1 MGLCE
6 KLSERGHRVTFL
18 VSEVHAGH
26 FSKLGFAEILL
37 KERQNPEEE
46 NTKKETVVNPVR
58 LSAEQY
64 IRDGY
69 LSSKSAFEKMK
80 VHSVGEGNYLQT
92 LADQLAH
99 INPQIEAAFAREQP
113 DLVLLSQFL
122 VPPAVRRLTGTT
134 PWIFQYPLNPLA
146 LFVHP
151 LLPPFFSG
159 KYLMDFFG
167 GFSNPVFSF
176 TRILCGEEPPRG
188 GCLG

>member
-1 MGLCE
+1 M
-6 KLSERGHRVTFL
+6 TFL

-26 FSKLGFAEILL
+26 FSKLGFGEILL
-37 KERQNPEEE
+37 KEKQNAKNED
-46 NTKKETVVNPVR
+46 TCVKVNPVR
-58 LSAEQY
+58 VSAEQY

-92 LADQLAH
+92 LADQLAD
-99 INPQIEAAFAREQP
+99 INPQIEAVFAREKP
-113 DLVLLSQFL
+113 DLVILSQFL
-122 VPPAVRRLTGTT
+122 VPPAVRHLTGKI

-159 KYLMDFFG
+159 KILVNFLFLITGLLNSNRLLG
-167 GFSNPVFSF
+167 GK
-176 TRILCGEEPPRG
+176 EPRRG
-188 GCLG
+188 GCLV